1 MPVFQDVAS
10 IYDLTPYFG
19 LTDALYPHIL
29 EVEFRNILFLGWGA
43 DFEKEFLNDCD
54 FDPTGLKNIV
64 VRLLP
69 VQQTLSYLHIP
80 STSLDQTCLISGGAV
95 AKGFVILPVFKSCHR
110 TISTWAVSLT
120 DLANGSINYPKH
132 LRMDSNIEK
141 QGTKSKDHDNIALD
155 KMSSSFDNKRE
166 KRI

>member
-1 MPVFQDVAS
+1 MPVFPDVAS

-29 EVEFRNILFLGWGA
+29 EVKFRNILFLGWGA

-54 FDPTGLKNIV
+54 FDPTELKNIV

-69 VQQTLSYLHIP
+69 VQRLSYLHIP
-80 STSLDQTCLISGGAV
+80 STGFDQTCLVSGGAV
-95 AKGFVILPVFKSCHR
+95 AKGFVILPVFKSRHR

-120 DLANGSINYPKH
+120 DLANGPMNYPKY
-132 LRMDSNIEK
+132 LRMDSSIER
-141 QGTKSKDHDNIALD
+141 QGTKSNDHDKIALD
-155 KMSSSFDNKRE
+155 KMFSSFDNKRE